1 MKTIPFEN
9 LERSDLIVDA
19 IYEGGSSKIKDEPI
33 TKLLRIGNAGGF
45 RYSGPRNNLKFLVL
59 YTSLENADWPDKL
72 NLDNGVFQYYGDNK
86 KGGQKLLETNKKGN
100 QVLQN
105 LFDSLHS
112 SSNPRKKIPP
122 IFIFEKHPTKKSI
135 RSVKFRGLCVP
146 GTKDKSELEDLVAVW
161 KSSKGSR
168 FQNYLAF
175 FTVLDVNTIS
185 RKWLDALDKYSA
197 SEHEPHVFKRWKE
210 KGVYTPLTSSQT
222 TDIKTIDEQLP
233 KNKNEQALLAT
244 LFNHFPKDPNG
255 KTTKEGSRVFEYFA
269 AEVYRMTDK
278 NIEIDEITRGTKD
291 GGYDATGR
299 MKIGV
304 NDDPIYVDF
313 YLEAKC
319 YNPGINDKKRN
330 TIGVS
335 ETSRLISRIRNR
347 QYGVLVTTS
356 AIGKDP
362 YTQIR
367 KDKHPIIFVSGGDII
382 KILIEKKGIKTRAEL
397 QKYLKTNFSIKEPP
411 Y

>member
-1 MKTIPFEN
+1 MKTIPFEK
-9 LERSDLIVDA
+9 LEKSDLIVDA
-19 IYEGGSSKIKDEPI
+19 IYEGGSTGNISDEPI
-33 TKLLRIGNAGGF
+33 TKLLEVGNAGGF
-45 RYSGPRNNLKFLVL
+45 RYSGPIDNLKLLVL
-59 YTSLENADWPDKL
+59 YTTLENADWPDKL
-72 NLDNGVFQYYGDNK
+72 NLENGVFQYYGDNK

-105 LFDSLHS
+105 IFDSLHS
-112 SSNPRKKIPP
+112 SINPRNKVPP
-122 IFIFEKHPTKKSI
+122 IFIFEKHPTKKSN

-161 KSSKGSR
+161 KSNKGYR

-185 RKWLDALDKYSA
+185 RKWLEALGAYSK
-197 SEHEPHVFKRWKE
+197 SEHEPEVFKKWKN
-210 KGVYTPLTSSQT
+210 KGTYTALTSSPT
-222 TDIKTIDEQLP
+222 IDTKTIPEQLP
-233 KNKNEQALLAT
+233 KNPNEWTLLTT
-244 LFNHFPKDPNG
+244 LFNHFPKGNNG
-255 KTTKEGSRVFEYFA
+255 KTTKEGSELFEYFA

-278 NIEIDEITRGTKD
+278 NILIDEITRGTRD
-291 GGYDATGR
+291 GGFDATGR
-299 MKIGV
+299 MKLGV
-304 NDDPIYVDF
+304 NDDPIYIDF

-319 YNPGINDKKRN
+319 YNPGVNQKKRN
-330 TIGVS
+330 TVGVK

-356 AIGKDP
+356 AVGKDS

-382 KILIEKKGIKTRAEL
+382 KILIEKKGIKTKTEL
-397 QKYLKTNFSIKEPP
+397 QKYLRENFSV
-411 Y
+411 

>member
-1 MKTIPFEN
+1 MKIIPFEK
-9 LERSDLIVDA
+9 LEKSDLIVDA
-19 IYEGGSSKIKDEPI
+19 IYEGGSTGNISDEPI
-33 TKLLRIGNAGGF
+33 TKLLDVGNAGGF
-45 RYSGPRNNLKFLVL
+45 RYSGPIDNLKLLVL
-59 YTSLENADWPDKL
+59 YTTQENADWPDKL
-72 NLDNGVFQYYGDNK
+72 NLENGVFQYYGDNK

-122 IFIFEKHPTKKSI
+122 IFIFEKHPTKKSN

-161 KSSKGSR
+161 KSNKGYR

-175 FTVLDVNTIS
+175 FTVLDVNVIS
-185 RKWLDALDKYSA
+185 RKWLDDLKNYSK
-197 SEHEPHVFKRWKE
+197 SEHEPYVFNEWKN
-210 KGVYTPLTSSQT
+210 KGAYLPLISSPT
-222 TDIKTIDEQLP
+222 IDTKTISEQLP
-233 KNKNEQALLAT
+233 KNKNEWTLLQT
-244 LFNHFPKDPNG
+244 LFNHFPKDNKG
-255 KTTKEGSRVFEYFA
+255 KTTKEGYVLFEHFA

-278 NIEIDEITRGTKD
+278 NILIDEITRGTKD
-291 GGYDATGR
+291 GGFDAVGR
-299 MKIGV
+299 MKLGV

-319 YNPGINDKKRN
+319 YNPGVNKKKIN
-330 TIGVS
+330 TVGVK
-335 ETSRLISRIRNR
+335 ETSRLISRIKNR

-356 AIGKDP
+356 AVGRDP

-367 KDKHPIIFVSGGDII
+367 KDNHPIIFVTGVDII
-382 KILIEKKGIKTRAEL
+382 KILIEKKGIKTKKEL
-397 QKYLKTNFSIKEPP
+397 QKYLKENFSA
-411 Y
+411 